1 MVTTASQTRGLSNGR
16 IVALVLIVVL
26 VVTAAVALV
35 TAMPRQQTPPATST
49 TESSIMSTSSTIS
62 VTSSSSGTSTTT
74 TSTSLMTSSTSLT
87 SPSNSVTTTST
98 SQANPL
104 CTSSPCAPVIAGWLH
119 TEPGSTGVFD
129 AAGDVVPLAGVDV
142 DGLDFGTG
150 NPASSPDSCGKGW
163 SIPPT
168 SFTNVAAWGFNS
180 VRIPISWE
188 NIEPDAPTLAANGT
202 WIHHWNTAYLD
213 ELDYVVSSFSK
224 VHVAVMF
231 DFAQVDVSG
240 AFKQAPEKTQG
251 GECEGWGN
259 PTWLYPSITNPTTGQ
274 ELASAM
280 CSFFQDQSL
289 VGSNAPKP
297 IEAMEAAERM
307 LASRYAGNSTVV
319 GIDMFNEPWFDSSC
333 GSVSYEGG
341 LLTSFYTEM
350 GKNISSANSRLL
362 LIYEDSTP
370 GLMASSPI
378 ISTAPQLQNS
388 MYEFH
393 IYTSDWDTA
402 QPYVQAFLDNA
413 KRQGVP
419 VWMGEFDAFEAGC
432 TGTNCELDQNWQAD
446 TQALL
451 NYCNSNGINWAYFS
465 YYSLGTDVQT
475 PVPHSAILAVLR
487 GEIPT

>member
-1 MVTTASQTRGLSNGR
+1 MIT
-16 IVALVLIVVL
+16 
-26 VVTAAVALV
+26 
-35 TAMPRQQTPPATST
+35 
-49 TESSIMSTSSTIS
+49 
-62 VTSSSSGTSTTT
+62 
-74 TSTSLMTSSTSLT
+74 
-87 SPSNSVTTTST
+87 
-98 SQANPL
+98 
-104 CTSSPCAPVIAGWLH
+104 GWLH
-119 TEPGSTGVFD
+119 TEPGSTDIFD
-129 AAGDVVPLAGVDV
+129 AASNVVPLVGVDV

-150 NPASSPDSCGKGW
+150 NPSSSPDSCGKGW
-163 SIPPT
+163 SVPPT
-168 SFTNVAAWGFNS
+168 SFANVAAWGFNS

-188 NIEPDAPTLAANGT
+188 NIEPNAPTLAANGT
-202 WIHHWNTAYLD
+202 WVHHWNTAYLD

-224 VHVAVMF
+224 VHIAVMF

-240 AFKQAPEKTQG
+240 AFQQAPEKTQG

-259 PTWLYPSITNPTTGQ
+259 PIWLYPYITSPSTGQ

-289 VGSNAPKP
+289 VGNNAPRP

-307 LASRYAGNSTVV
+307 LAARYASNSTVV

-333 GSVSYEGG
+333 GSVSYEGS

-350 GKNISSANSRLL
+350 GKNISSANPRLL

-378 ISTAPQLQNS
+378 ISSAPSLQNS

-393 IYTSDWDTA
+393 IYTSDWATA

-413 KRQGVP
+413 RRQGVP
-419 VWMGEFDAFEAGC
+419 AWMGEFDAFEAGC
-432 TGTNCELDQNWQAD
+432 TGTNCKLDQDWQAD

-451 NYCNSNGINWAYFS
+451 NYCDSNGINWAYFS

-475 PVPHSAILAVLR
+475 PVPHSEILAALR
-487 GEIPT
+487 GEIPS

>member
-1 MVTTASQTRGLSNGR
+1 MLRIVPQTRALSNVR
-16 IVALVLIVVL
+16 VATLIIIVVL
-26 VVTAAVALV
+26 VVAGALV
-35 TAMPRQQTPPATST
+35 FVMIRPGQQTSSATTST
-49 TESSIMSTSSTIS
+49 TESSSTSSSATS
-62 VTSSSSGTSTTT
+62 VTSSSSTTATTT
-74 TSTSLMTSSTSLT
+74 TSTSVTTQTTS
-87 SPSNSVTTTST
+87 VTTST
-98 SQANPL
+98 SPANPL
-104 CTSSPCAPVIAGWLH
+104 CTSAPCAPMITGWLH
-119 TEPGSTGVFD
+119 TEAGGTSVVD
-129 AAGDVVPLAGVDV
+129 AAGDAVPLVGADV

-188 NIEPDAPTLAANGT
+188 NMEPNAPTPAANGT
-202 WIHHWNTAYLD
+202 WIHHWNSAYLD
-213 ELDYVVSSFSK
+213 ELDYAVRSFRS
-224 VHVAVMF
+224 VHIAVIF

-240 AFKQAPEKTQG
+240 AFQQAPEKTQG

-259 PTWLYPSITNPTTGQ
+259 PLWLYPSITTPTTSL

-280 CSFFQDQSL
+280 CSFFNDQSM
-289 VGSNAPKP
+289 VGTNAPKP
-297 IEAMEAAERM
+297 VEAMEAAEGM
-307 LASRYAGNSTVV
+307 LAARYAANSTVV

-333 GSVSYEGG
+333 GSVSHEGS

-350 GKNISSANSRLL
+350 GKNISSANPRLL

-378 ISTAPQLQNS
+378 ISTAPSVQNL

-393 IYTSDWDTA
+393 IYTSDWATA
-402 QPYVQAFLDNA
+402 QPYVQAFLDNSR
-413 KRQGVP
+413 KQGVP

-432 TGTNCELDQNWQAD
+432 TGVNCKLDQDWEAD

-465 YYSLGTDVQT
+465 YYSLGTGIQT
-475 PVPHSAILAVLR
+475 PVPHSEILAVLR